1 MTDPKLDLIV
11 ACDQNRGIGKNGQ
24 LPWRLPADMKYFA
37 QTTSLK
43 QDHDPD
49 NVVIMGR
56 KTWQSIP
63 EKFRPLK
70 NRCNIVLTRDPEAHS
85 LLLGPES
92 KKEREKNKVYFAD
105 SLDAAFDQAVNKFQ
119 TKKCFVIGGASV
131 YSQAIEHSACDLLYL
146 TEIEAIFDCDV
157 FFPAFM
163 DKFVARSKSEQYME
177 DEITYSFKIYERRR
191 G

>member
-1 MTDPKLDLIV
+1 MTDPQLDLIV

-37 QTTSLK
+37 QTTSAK
-43 QDHDPD
+43 AAHEPD

-70 NRCNIVLTRDPEAHS
+70 NRCNIVLTRDPAHTR
-85 LLLGPES
+85 LDLDKEGIKS
-92 KKEREKNKVYFAD
+92 KVFFVD
-105 SLDAAFDQAVNKFQ
+105 SLDAAVDQAVNKFHAN
-119 TKKCFVIGGASV
+119 KCFVIGGASV
-131 YSQAIEHSACDLLYL
+131 YRQAIEHSACHLLYL
-146 TEIEAIFDCDV
+146 TEIEASFDCDV
-157 FFPAFM
+157 FFPPFL
-163 DKFVARSKSEQYME
+163 DKFVARSKSEQCRE
-177 DEITYSFKIYERRR
+177 DEINYTFKIYERRW